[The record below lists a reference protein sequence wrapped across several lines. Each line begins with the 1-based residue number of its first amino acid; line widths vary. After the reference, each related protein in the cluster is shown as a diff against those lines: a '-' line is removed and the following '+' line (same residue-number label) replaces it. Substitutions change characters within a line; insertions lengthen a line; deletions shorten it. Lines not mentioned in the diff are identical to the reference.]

1 MFAACLSG
9 DHRFR
14 SRKGAKA
21 VAAPK
26 AAPKTGDPLPL
37 AIGGI
42 TLIALL
48 AAGGA
53 CLAARRRS

>member
-1 MFAACLSG
+1 MSMFAACLSG

-14 SRKGAKA
+14 SRKGAQA

-26 AAPKTGDPLPL
+26 AAPKTGDPLLL

-42 TLIALL
+42 TLIH
-48 AAGGA
+48 
-53 CLAARRRS
+53 